1 MNQGKYIFS
10 QIVTFLPA
18 RVFDRCADT
27 FQGDKWVKHFT
38 CWNQLMCMIFGQL
51 SNRDSLRDLLVC
63 LNAHKSKHYHL
74 GFGKSISRSNLAVA
88 NEKRD
93 CKIFEMFAY
102 EMIAEAQ
109 RTCISD
115 STSICLSREMC
126 MPLIQQRLIS
136 VLMFSG
142 GQVLE
147 EQKVV

>member
-18 RVFDRCADT
+18 RVFDRCVNT

-74 GFGKSISRSNLAVA
+74 VSVKVSHDRILLKPMKNA
-88 NEKRD
+88 
-93 CKIFEMFAY
+93 
-102 EMIAEAQ
+102 IAKYLK
-109 RTCISD
+109 
-115 STSICLSREMC
+115 CLHT
-126 MPLIQQRLIS
+126 
-136 VLMFSG
+136 
-142 GQVLE
+142 
-147 EQKVV
+147 K